1 MQKMKLSKEAP
12 EFTCFSR
19 GKERREWMKR
29 LRKDEKDGQLR
40 DSRILPRFPVS
51 APLRGRVSARNLKSK
66 FEG

>member
-1 MQKMKLSKEAP
+1 MKLSKEVP

-29 LRKDEKDGQLR
+29 LKKDEKEGRLR

-51 APLRGRVSARNLKSK
+51 SPLSK
-66 FEG
+66 R